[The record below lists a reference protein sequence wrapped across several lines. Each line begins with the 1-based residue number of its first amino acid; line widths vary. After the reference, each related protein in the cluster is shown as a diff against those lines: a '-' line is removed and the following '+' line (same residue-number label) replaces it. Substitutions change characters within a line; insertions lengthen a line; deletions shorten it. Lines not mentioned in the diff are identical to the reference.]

1 MKEKNITNKK
11 VYYNYILEKDFKAG
25 ISLKG
30 SEVKS
35 IRNSKANINEA
46 YCYFKDE
53 ELYIKNMFIKA
64 ENNEMFSHLE
74 FQDRKLLLTKH
85 ELKLIRKYLQIK
97 GYTIVPSKIIIG
109 KYIKVMIHVAR
120 GKKNYDKKQAL
131 KEKDIDKNYLKNN

>member
-46 YCYFKDE
+46 YCYFKDD
-53 ELYIKNMFIKA
+53 ELYIKNMFIKS